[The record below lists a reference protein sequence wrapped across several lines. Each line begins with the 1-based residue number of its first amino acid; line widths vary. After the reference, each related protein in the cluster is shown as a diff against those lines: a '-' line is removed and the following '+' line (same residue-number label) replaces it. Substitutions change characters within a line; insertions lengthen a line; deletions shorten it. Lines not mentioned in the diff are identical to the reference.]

1 MGNMADSGN
10 PLRHPELTIAHQL
23 ARQWNTPALQNIIT
37 DIGSTFLSHQGGTCM
52 DFEMRAMECI
62 EYYGSK
68 QALRIKA
75 MFRKRH
81 FENHLEYLQGKR
93 SWDETYEAPPKS
105 HAFKEPWFNEKY
117 SHINEKE
124 I

>member
-1 MGNMADSGN
+1 
-10 PLRHPELTIAHQL
+10 
-23 ARQWNTPALQNIIT
+23 
-37 DIGSTFLSHQGGTCM
+37 M

-68 QALRIKA
+68 QALTACKDWYDDFIECRQRHKQTLRIKA